1 MQQIHIPS
9 LAERRAEG
17 KRLRDHVA
25 RGSHATWEPDSR
37 RDILGIIRASNAGRV
52 PKLVPMKMGL
62 MAVSPFAFFR
72 GAAPIM
78 ARDLSRTPVSGLTV
92 QICGDAHVKNLG
104 AYAGPEGAL
113 VFDINDFDETI
124 HGPWEWDVK
133 RLAASIVLAGREA
146 GEKDCAAAV
155 GIFMQAYREALHL
168 FSGLSGL
175 ELAMFEIRGRSQ
187 NRTIR
192 AVLEKAERV
201 TPAKN
206 LEKLTEPVKDGLPRF
221 HDKMPALRHVPDETR
236 ATVIA
241 ALKPYRET
249 VSAGRQLILDAYQP
263 VDVAFKIVGTGSVG
277 TRDFVILFLGNGV
290 HDPMFL
296 QIKEE
301 MPSCYAPYL
310 KRTRKFDNQGR
321 RVAEGQQRM
330 QTVNDPLLGWTTI
343 NQRPYLVRQLA
354 DHKAAIDP
362 EELKGETL
370 HEYATVCGTALAKG
384 HARTGDGALLDGYCG
399 NAAKL
404 DKALAKFAIA
414 YADQTDSDH
423 ALFTKAIKKGTITAT
438 HPLDEMALR

>member
-9 LAERRAEG
+9 LTERRAEG

-25 RGSHATWEPDSR
+25 RGSHAVWEPDNR
-37 RDILGIIRASNAGRV
+37 RDILAIIRASNAGRV
-52 PKLVPMKMGL
+52 PNLVPMKMGL

-72 GAAPIM
+72 GAAPVM

-104 AYAGPEGAL
+104 AYAGPDGAL

-133 RLAASIVLAGREA
+133 RLAASIILAGREA
-146 GEKDCAAAV
+146 GEKDCAESV
-155 GIFMQAYREALHL
+155 GIFMQAYREALHF
-168 FSGLSGL
+168 FSTLSAL
-175 ELAMFEIRGRSQ
+175 DLARFEIRGRSQ

-192 AVLEKAERV
+192 SVLEKAERV
-201 TPAKN
+201 TPARSA
-206 LEKLTEPVKDGLPRF
+206 EKLTEPVKDGLPHF
-221 HDKMPALRHVPDETR
+221 HDKLPSLRHVPDETR
-236 ATVIA
+236 AAVIA

-249 VSAGRQLILDAYQP
+249 VSAGRQLIFDAYKP

-277 TRDFVILFLGNGV
+277 TRDYVVFFLGHGLR
-290 HDPMFL
+290 DPMFL

-301 MPSCYAPYL
+301 LHSCYAPYL
-310 KRTRKFDNQGR
+310 KRAPKFDNEGR
-321 RVAEGQQRM
+321 RVAQGQQRM
-330 QTVNDPLLGWTTI
+330 QTVSDPLLGWTSI

-362 EELKGETL
+362 AELKGETL
-370 HEYATVCGTALAKG
+370 HEYAAVCGTALAKG
-384 HARTGDGALLDGYCG
+384 HARTGDAAILDGYCG

-404 DKALAKFAIA
+404 DKALTRFAIA
-414 YADQTDSDH
+414 YADQTGSDH
-423 ALFTKAIKKGTITAT
+423 ALFTKAIKKGTISVT
-438 HPLDEMALR
+438 PPPR